1 MKISRVVP
9 VFKSGDNSLVTNYRP
24 ISVFPYFSKML
35 ERIMYSRVYK
45 YLTENNFSYC
55 KQFEFQQRYSPK
67 HAILHLVEQINQSF
81 KKNEFT
87 LGCGVFVD

>member
-1 MKISRVVP
+1 
-9 VFKSGDNSLVTNYRP
+9 
-24 ISVFPYFSKML
+24 ML

-81 KKNEFT
+81 EKNEFY
-87 LGCGVFVD
+87 LGVFVDLSKVSDKVSTKF